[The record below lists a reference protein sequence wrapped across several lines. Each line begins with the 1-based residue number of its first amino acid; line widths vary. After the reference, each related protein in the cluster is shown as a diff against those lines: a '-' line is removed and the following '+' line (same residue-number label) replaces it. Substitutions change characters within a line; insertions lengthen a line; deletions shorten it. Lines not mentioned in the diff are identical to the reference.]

1 MDGKN
6 SMKRVLSQFDVLV
19 LAIGAMLGWGWVVL
33 SGTWITSAG
42 SIGAVLAF
50 AIGGLLV
57 IFVGLTYSELA
68 SAMPEVGG
76 EHAYVYRALGKKAS
90 FIASWAIT
98 LGYVSV
104 VTFEA
109 VALPTVVDYILPDY
123 QAVYLWTI
131 AGWDVYLTW
140 VLIGMGGSIFITL
153 INYFGVKPA
162 VLVQMVLTILIV
174 LIGVML
180 IFGSAVGGSSANLD
194 PYFLGGAGG
203 VMTVLIMVPFLFVGF
218 DVIPQVAE
226 EVNLPFKQ
234 IGKVL
239 IFSVVC
245 AVVFYMLIALGV
257 GLALDKTALA
267 NTELATADAMA
278 AAFGSQTF
286 GNILILG
293 GVAGIITSWNAFII
307 GGSRVVFAMA
317 KSGMLPKWFG
327 YLHPKYKTPSNA
339 IVAIGGLAVLAP
351 LLGRPAL
358 VWIVDAGGLGIV
370 IAYFMVALAFLVLRK
385 KEPTMA
391 RPFRAGNGAAVGW
404 IALVLSI
411 GFISLYMPGMPAALV
426 WPSEWIM
433 VAVWFLI
440 GAYYFYQM
448 NKGTYAVKA
457 QPDEK
462 MEVKM

>member
-1 MDGKN
+1 MDGQNK
-6 SMKRVLSQFDVLV
+6 MKRVLSQWDVLV

-33 SGTWITSAG
+33 SGEWITSAG
-42 SIGAVLAF
+42 SMGAVLAF
-50 AIGGLLV
+50 AIGGVLV

-76 EHAYVYRALGKKAS
+76 EHAYVHRALGKKAS

-109 VALPTVVDYILPDY
+109 VALPTVVDYILPEY
-123 QAVYLWTI
+123 QAGYLWTI

-140 VLIGMGGSIFITL
+140 VLIGMAGSIFITL

-174 LIGVML
+174 GIGLML
-180 IFGSAVGGSSANLD
+180 IFGSAVGGSTANLD

-239 IFSVVC
+239 IFSVGC

-257 GLALDKTALA
+257 GLSLDKTALG

-317 KSGMLPKWFG
+317 KSGMLPGWFG
-327 YLHPKYKTPSNA
+327 FLHPKYKTPSNA
-339 IVAIGGLAVLAP
+339 ILAIGGLAVLAP

-370 IAYFMVALAFLVLRK
+370 VAYFMVALAFLVLRK
-385 KEPTMA
+385 REPGMD
-391 RPFRAGNGAAVGW
+391 RPFRAGKGNAVGW
-404 IALVLSI
+404 IALVLSV

-426 WPSEWIM
+426 WPAEWIM
-433 VAVWFLI
+433 IAVWFLI
-440 GAYYFYQM
+440 GAYYFLQM
-448 NKGTYAVKA
+448 NKGKYEEKA

-462 MEVKM
+462 LEVKM

>member
-6 SMKRVLSQFDVLV
+6 NLKRVLSQFDVLV

-42 SIGAVLAF
+42 SMGAVLAF
-50 AIGGLLV
+50 AIGGILV

-68 SAMPEVGG
+68 SAMPQVGG
-76 EHAYVYRALGKKAS
+76 EHAYVHRALGKRAS

-140 VLIGMGGSIFITL
+140 VLIGMAGSIFITL

-162 VLVQMVLTILIV
+162 VLVQMVLTILI
-174 LIGVML
+174 IGIGLML
-180 IFGSAVGGSSANLD
+180 IFGSAFGGSTANLD

-203 VMTVLIMVPFLFVGF
+203 IMTVLIMVPFLFVGF

-239 IFSVVC
+239 IFSVSC
-245 AVVFYMLIALGV
+245 AVVFYIFIALGV
-257 GLALDKTALA
+257 GLSLDQAALEA
-267 NTELATADAMA
+267 TELATADAMA

-307 GGSRVVFAMA
+307 GGSRVVYAMA
-317 KSGMLPKWFG
+317 NSGMLPKWFG

-339 IVAIGGLAVLAP
+339 IVAIGALAVLAP

-385 KEPTMA
+385 KEPNMD
-391 RPFRAGNGAAVGW
+391 RPFRAGKGNFVGW

-411 GFISLYMPGMPAALV
+411 GFITLYMPGMPAALI
-426 WPSEWIM
+426 WPYEWIM
-433 VAVWFLI
+433 VAGWFLI
-440 GAYYFYQM
+440 GAYFFVQM
-448 NKGTYAVKA
+448 NKGKYEIRPTVKDG
-457 QPDEK
+457 QDVG
-462 MEVKM
+462 M

>member
-1 MDGKN
+1 
-6 SMKRVLSQFDVLV
+6 MKRVLSQWDVLV

-33 SGTWITSAG
+33 SGEWITSAG
-42 SIGAVLAF
+42 SMGAVLAF
-50 AIGGLLV
+50 AIGGVLV

-76 EHAYVYRALGKKAS
+76 EHAYVHRALGKKAS

-140 VLIGMGGSIFITL
+140 VLIGMAGSIFITL

-174 LIGVML
+174 GIGLML

-239 IFSVVC
+239 IFSVAC

-257 GLALDKTALA
+257 GLSLDKTALA

-317 KSGMLPKWFG
+317 KSGMLPGWFG
-327 YLHPKYKTPSNA
+327 FLHPKYKTPSNA
-339 IVAIGGLAVLAP
+339 IMAIGGLAVLAP

-370 IAYFMVALAFLVLRK
+370 VAYFMVALAFLVLRK
-385 KEPTMA
+385 KEPGMD
-391 RPFRAGNGAAVGW
+391 RPFRAGKGNAVGW

-411 GFISLYMPGMPAALV
+411 CFISLYMPGMPAALV
-426 WPSEWIM
+426 WPAEWIM

-440 GAYYFYQM
+440 GAYYFLQM
-448 NKGTYAVKA
+448 NKGKYDAKA

-462 MEVKM
+462 LEVKM

>member
-6 SMKRVLSQFDVLV
+6 SMKRVLSKVDVLV

-42 SIGAVLAF
+42 SMGAVLAF

-76 EHAYVYRALGKKAS
+76 EHAYVHRALGKKAS

-162 VLVQMVLTILIV
+162 VFVQLVLTILIV
-174 LIGVML
+174 LIGIML
-180 IFGSAVGGSSANLD
+180 IFGSAINGSAANLD

-203 VMTVLIMVPFLFVGF
+203 VMAVLIMVPFLFVGF

-239 IFSVVC
+239 IFSVGC

-257 GLALDKTALA
+257 GLVLDQAALA

-286 GNILILG
+286 GNVLILG

-317 KSGMLPKWFG
+317 KSGMLPQWFG

-339 IVAIGGLAVLAP
+339 ILAIGGLAVLAP

-370 IAYFMVALAFLVLRK
+370 IAYFMVALSFLVLRK
-385 KEPTMA
+385 KEPAME
-391 RPFRAGNGAAVGW
+391 RPFRAGKGTAVGW
-404 IALVLSI
+404 IALVLSL

-426 WPSEWIM
+426 WPAEWIM
-433 VAVWFLI
+433 VGIWFLI
-440 GAYYFYQM
+440 GAYYFSQM
-448 NKGTYAVKA
+448 NKGNYITKV
-457 QPDEK
+457 QPEEK
-462 MEVKM
+462 VDMNI

>member
-6 SMKRVLSQFDVLV
+6 SMKRVLTKVDVLV

-76 EHAYVYRALGKKAS
+76 EHAYVHRALGKKAS

-162 VLVQMVLTILIV
+162 VFVQLVLTILIV

-180 IFGSAVGGSSANLD
+180 IFGSAINGSAANLD
-194 PYFLGGAGG
+194 PYFLGGTGG
-203 VMTVLIMVPFLFVGF
+203 VMAVLIMVPFLFVGF

-239 IFSVVC
+239 IFSVGC

-257 GLALDKTALA
+257 GLVLDQTALT

-317 KSGMLPKWFG
+317 KSGMLPQWFG

-339 IVAIGGLAVLAP
+339 ILAIGGLAVLAP

-385 KEPTMA
+385 KEPAMA
-391 RPFRAGNGAAVGW
+391 RPFRAGKGTAVGW

-426 WPSEWIM
+426 WPAEWIM
-433 VAVWFLI
+433 VGIWFLI

-448 NKGTYAVKA
+448 NKGNYVSKA

-462 MEVKM
+462 VDMNM

>member
-1 MDGKN
+1 
-6 SMKRVLSQFDVLV
+6 MKRVLSQWDVLV

-33 SGTWITSAG
+33 SGEWITSAG
-42 SIGAVLAF
+42 SMGAVLAF
-50 AIGGLLV
+50 AIGGVLV

-76 EHAYVYRALGKKAS
+76 EHAYVHRALGKKAS

-109 VALPTVVDYILPDY
+109 VALPTVVDYILPNY
-123 QAVYLWTI
+123 QAGYLWTI

-140 VLIGMGGSIFITL
+140 VLIGMAGSIFIIL

-174 LIGVML
+174 GIGLML

-239 IFSVVC
+239 IFSVGC

-257 GLALDKTALA
+257 GLSLDKTALA

-317 KSGMLPKWFG
+317 KSGMLPGWFG
-327 YLHPKYKTPSNA
+327 FLHPKYKTPSNA
-339 IVAIGGLAVLAP
+339 ILAIGGLAVLAP

-370 IAYFMVALAFLVLRK
+370 VAYFMVALAFLVLRK
-385 KEPTMA
+385 KEPGMD
-391 RPFRAGNGAAVGW
+391 RPFRAGKGNAVGW
-404 IALVLSI
+404 IALLLSL

-426 WPSEWIM
+426 WPAEWIM
-433 VAVWFLI
+433 IAVWFLI
-440 GAYYFYQM
+440 GAYYFLQM
-448 NKGTYAVKA
+448 NTGKYEAKA

-462 MEVKM
+462 LEVKM